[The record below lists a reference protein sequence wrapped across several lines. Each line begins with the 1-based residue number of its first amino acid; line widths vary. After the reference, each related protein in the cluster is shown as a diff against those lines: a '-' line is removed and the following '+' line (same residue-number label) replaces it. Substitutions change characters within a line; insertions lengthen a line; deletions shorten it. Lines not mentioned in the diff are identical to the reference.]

1 MKKQAY
7 SDKQVRLA
15 CYAKALGHPARIAI
29 MEFLTK
35 QNICSFSEIHE
46 QLPIAKTTTLQHL
59 SELKDAGLIQ
69 SKTISSKVRYRINQR
84 NLKEA
89 KLFFGE
95 FFEQHY
101 DRKPKPRGIMAFL
114 RHIFV
119 FRRITNKY

>member
-1 MKKQAY
+1 MEKQEY
-7 SDKQVRLA
+7 TEKQMRLA
-15 CYAKALGHPARIAI
+15 RYAKALGHPGRVAI
-29 MEFLTK
+29 MEFLAK
-35 QNICSFSEIHE
+35 QKTCFFGEIHE